1 MLWMHQPLSLC
12 SLWRSSLPR
21 HSQKPIAV
29 SSNWQG
35 DQSRLRPYEQYNTKI
50 VTGNFLLLNSIPI
63 IRATPFPPHPATSTP
78 HTIQTRAFIMNKTRG
93 SRIVRERGNSSGLS
107 ITRKVYQSIISGLR
121 EGRGADQR
129 STSRSSW
136 INRSCVEGLPLLK
149 HAMKEKVLMITI
161 DLKVLA
167 FVCQWANSINPFL
180 GSFLFFNS
188 LLSTFSPYF
197 IHKATE
203 QQSLMGGVPC
213 VKKAQRLWDYSL
225 APWRNYEK

>member
-35 DQSRLRPYEQYNTKI
+35 DQCRLRPYEQYNTKI
-50 VTGNFLLLNSIPI
+50 VTGNFLSLNSIPI
-63 IRATPFPPHPATSTP
+63 IRATPFPPHPATPTPTPTP
-78 HTIQTRAFIMNKTRG
+78 HTIQTRAFIKTRG

-161 DLKVLA
+161 DLKELA

-203 QQSLMGGVPC
+203 QQSLMGGGSPV
-213 VKKAQRLWDYSL
+213 
-225 APWRNYEK
+225 

>member
-136 INRSCVEGLPLLK
+136 INRSCVEAATPQICNEREGFDDYNRSQSACFCVPMGQQ
-149 HAMKEKVLMITI
+149 H
-161 DLKVLA
+161 
-167 FVCQWANSINPFL
+167 QPFL
-180 GSFLFFNS
+180 GFLFIF
-188 LLSTFSPYF
+188 
-197 IHKATE
+197 
-203 QQSLMGGVPC
+203 
-213 VKKAQRLWDYSL
+213 
-225 APWRNYEK
+225 